1 MNKKQAKHIRE
12 IAERLPSVLQQC
24 MSGYTV
30 DEDKVVPNIYNVE
43 INHERRLRKA
53 YERHGLEGIKSY
65 LEMISNLQKQRN
77 ENFMQQRDGDSG
89 RPVSG
94 DEASSD
100 PLAVPEETSSD
111 IAKLDQTEEPVG
123 A

>member
-1 MNKKQAKHIRE
+1 MNKKEIKHIRE
-12 IAERLPSVLQQC
+12 IADRLPTVLQQS

-30 DEDKVVPNIYNVE
+30 EDDKMTPHIYNVE

-65 LEMISNLQKQRN
+65 LEMISNLQKQRH
-77 ENFMQQRDGDSG
+77 ENF
-89 RPVSG
+89 VNSG
-94 DEASSD
+94 DGNSGGEISSD
-100 PLAVPEETSSD
+100 ENPTDPLEIPEENTGD
-111 IAKLDQTEEPVG
+111 IVKLDQTEESVG

>member
-24 MSGYTV
+24 MSGYMV
-30 DEDKVVPNIYNVE
+30 EEDKLVPNIYNVE

-65 LEMISNLQKQRN
+65 LEMISNLQKQRH
-77 ENFMQQRDGDSG
+77 ENFVNEGDGNSG
-89 RPVSG
+89 GEVGGHENPT
-94 DEASSD
+94 D
-100 PLAVPEETSSD
+100 PLAVQEENSSD
-111 IAKLDQTEEPVG
+111 IAKLDQTEESVG